1 VTKCRNRQKYWA
13 IASSDMPRSRRISW
27 ESRCETHRAEVA
39 DASVLLFSRPQ
50 HRSILAST
58 LFRLPLLIAAFLQ
71 SCPKSSGRTLVRSL
85 GRRLRLHQERLV
97 RNYAIRNDLR
107 PPRAPQFG
115 STPAFQVLVFD
126 AVSRRISSVSACR
139 ARGKFGKVAPGVVSN
154 ASYVVN
160 SLDATNAVLNLTHDL
175 QTCRLLSILQR

>member
-1 VTKCRNRQKYWA
+1 
-13 IASSDMPRSRRISW
+13 MPRSRRISW
-27 ESRCETHRAEVA
+27 ESRCKTHRAEVA

-58 LFRLPLLIAAFLQ
+58 LFRLPLVIAAFLQ
-71 SCPKSSGRTLVRSL
+71 SCPKAAAALWSDRWTAISSTSRTSL
-85 GRRLRLHQERLV
+85 

-107 PPRAPQFG
+107 PARAPQFG
-115 STPAFQVLVFD
+115 SIPSFQVLVFD
-126 AVSRRISSVSACR
+126 AVSRRISSVSVR
-139 ARGKFGKVAPGVVSN
+139 WARGKFGKVAPGVVSN